1 MYGTI
6 KPSFQVAINEVN
18 KHEVNKH
25 SSHLQIFFA
34 KVCLRSNLQSS
45 FNILLSE
52 KLPLCRVDIRLTH
65 STYACTVTT
74 FSNLTH
80 TYVKLVH
87 ILSTKCSLWLIK

>member
-1 MYGTI
+1 MSHMYGTI
-6 KPSFQVAINEVN
+6 KPSFQLANNEVN

-52 KLPLCRVDIRLTH
+52 KLLLFRVDIRGAYAYAFDLRMH
-65 STYACTVTT
+65 S
-74 FSNLTH
+74 N
-80 TYVKLVH
+80 
-87 ILSTKCSLWLIK
+87 